1 MNGTIKILAT
11 HLDRLAIVYLRQSS
25 PKQVLQNRE
34 SAVNQRAIKER
45 LLKLGWDKQ
54 KVTLIDE
61 DQGISAKHA
70 AGREG
75 FKKLAAEVGL
85 GKVGLIAGYEV
96 SRLSRNCADWHQLLD
111 LCALFGT
118 LIADMDGIYDPR
130 DYNDRLLLGLKGT
143 MSAAELHSL
152 RLRLDA
158 GRLSKAK
165 RGELV
170 HHLPTGLVRTD
181 AGPVILDPD
190 SGVRERIRLVFD
202 KFLELGTGQKVLSCL
217 VRHGLKLP
225 RRQTSGLYARQVLW
239 KEPTLSALYVILKNP
254 AYAGAFAYGRR
265 TADPT
270 RQVPGRPATG
280 RRRRPREE
288 WIALV
293 KDVYPHYITWSQFET
308 IQQTIEEN
316 RQRMENRFARKRG
329 IRRGAALIS
338 GLIRCGRCGHCMRVA
353 YKGNR
358 FQYVCSGARN
368 KYAKPSCQFLSGHRI
383 DAAVL
388 EEFFQV
394 LQPAQID
401 ALERVSAKQA
411 AHHRQLIE
419 HLKKE
424 VQRLDYEAQRAER
437 QYDLVDPE
445 NRLITATLEQKW
457 EYALGEREQAKG
469 RLADASQQTPT
480 TVVIPDELRDAFAD
494 VGKRL
499 PELWAHLSVEAKKS
513 LMRTLVSGVNLL
525 RGQDGTVQIR
535 IVWRGGSVT
544 ETSARLPVHSLRYT
558 QTEQQVAERI
568 RQLAA
573 GGRDNEQIVQQLN
586 DEGFVPC
593 RGGRFTPQIVNKI
606 KARYEIVS
614 NIEHVRRGGLPF
626 ADTLREVAQKVDV
639 DPSWIYRRISNQT
652 IHIEKDP
659 QYHCYLFPRDR
670 HVIQQLKQLKAGS
683 LQRVSIPKVHHNG

>member
-1 MNGTIKILAT
+1 
-11 HLDRLAIVYLRQSS
+11 
-25 PKQVLQNRE
+25 
-34 SAVNQRAIKER
+34 
-45 LLKLGWDKQ
+45 
-54 KVTLIDE
+54 
-61 DQGISAKHA
+61 
-70 AGREG
+70 
-75 FKKLAAEVGL
+75 
-85 GKVGLIAGYEV
+85 
-96 SRLSRNCADWHQLLD
+96 
-111 LCALFGT
+111 
-118 LIADMDGIYDPR
+118 
-130 DYNDRLLLGLKGT
+130 
-143 MSAAELHSL
+143 
-152 RLRLDA
+152 
-158 GRLSKAK
+158 
-165 RGELV
+165 
-170 HHLPTGLVRTD
+170 
-181 AGPVILDPD
+181 
-190 SGVRERIRLVFD
+190 RERIRLVFE
-202 KFLELGTGQKVLSCL
+202 KFLELGTGQKVLSSL

-225 RRQTSGLYARQVLW
+225 RRQTSGLYAGQVLW

-280 RRRRPREE
+280 RLRRPREE

-293 KDVYPHYITWSQFET
+293 KDVYPHYITWDQFET
-308 IQQTIEEN
+308 IQQTIE
-316 RQRMENRFARKRG
+316 ENRFARKRG

-383 DAAVL
+383 DAVVV
-388 EEFFQV
+388 EEFFRV
-394 LQPAQID
+394 LQPAQIN
-401 ALERVSAKQA
+401 ALERVGAKQA

-419 HLKKE
+419 HLEQE
-424 VQRLDYEAQRAER
+424 VQRLDYEAKRAER

-445 NRLITATLEQKW
+445 NRLIAATLEQKW
-457 EYALGEREQAKG
+457 EHALEELEQAKG
-469 RLADASQQTPT
+469 RLSDASQQTPT

-499 PELWAHLSVEAKKS
+499 PELWPRLSVEAKKS
-513 LMRTLVSGVNLL
+513 LLRTLVTGVNLL

-544 ETSARLPVHSLRYT
+544 ESNARLPVHSLRYT
-558 QTEQQVAERI
+558 ETEQQVAERI

-573 GGRDNEQIVQQLN
+573 EGRDNEQIVQQLN
-586 DEGFVPC
+586 GEGFVPC

-614 NIEHVRRGGLPF
+614 NIEQARRGNLPF
-626 ADTLREVAQKVDV
+626 ADTLREIARKVDV

-652 IHIEKDP
+652 IHIEKDSE
-659 QYHCYLFPRDR
+659 YHCYLFPHDR
-670 HVIQQLKQLKAGS
+670 HVIQQLQQLKKGS
-683 LQRVSIPKVHHNG
+683 LRRVSIPKVHHNG